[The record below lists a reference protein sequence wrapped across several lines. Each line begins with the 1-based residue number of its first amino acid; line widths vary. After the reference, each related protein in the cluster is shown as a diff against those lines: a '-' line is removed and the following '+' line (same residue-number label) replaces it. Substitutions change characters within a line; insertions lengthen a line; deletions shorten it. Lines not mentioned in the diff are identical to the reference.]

1 MGFAKKGKGTPPHC
15 PPPGRISAS
24 ALRDR
29 EVVSVSDGR
38 RLGYVC
44 DMEIDIST
52 GRICSLTVPGELK
65 FFGFARKN
73 TWIIPWDAIVRIGN
87 DIILVNTA
95 CVEQRG
101 GDGDL

>member
-1 MGFAKKGKGTPPHC
+1 MGFGKKGSGAPKKC
-15 PPPGRISAS
+15 PPPGHVSVNS
-24 ALRDR
+24 LRDR

-44 DMEIDIST
+44 DLEIDISC

-65 FFGFARKN
+65 FFGLARKSA
-73 TWIIPWDAIVRIGN
+73 WIIPWDAIVRIGD

-95 CVEQRG
+95 CITLQ
-101 GDGDL
+101 DPICH